1 MADGR
6 LSHLSSPRVSGRIE
20 DKAKNGQKKSSMY
33 GVMTYEQRKKYIAT
47 TNNNNYFYNMPFDI
61 KKLARPNILTLE
73 PYRCARDD
81 FQEGI
86 LLDANEN
93 THGPSFIEMSSNEKD
108 LDLNRYP
115 DPHQQQLKQQII
127 SFRNAERSDVPEE
140 YKLKTENL
148 CLGVGSDES
157 IDALMRCFIKPGVEK
172 MIICPPTYGMYSI
185 CGVVNDVEIVKV
197 PLNLETFEIIPN
209 DILKTLKNDSL
220 IKLVYI
226 TSPGNPTAKKISED
240 LLMELLEGIENDDS
254 INALVILDEAYIDF
268 SPTGSSMCTLVNKYP
283 NLVVLQTL
291 SKAFALA
298 GIRLGITY
306 STPEISILLNSMKY
320 PYNISNLTS
329 DVAIRAT
336 KPESLVETKNKIN
349 KIIEQRGIVL
359 EKLLKLKY
367 VGRNLGGL
375 DSNFIL
381 IEILNKDLKPDNEI
395 AHKLYLT
402 LATDKKIVVR
412 FRGKELG
419 CTGCLRV
426 SIGTAEE
433 NKILVEQF
441 EKVLNEIVEG

>member
-1 MADGR
+1 M
-6 LSHLSSPRVSGRIE
+6 
-20 DKAKNGQKKSSMY
+20 
-33 GVMTYEQRKKYIAT
+33 
-47 TNNNNYFYNMPFDI
+47 FDI
-61 KKLARPNILTLE
+61 AKLARPNILSLE

-81 FQEGI
+81 FKEGI

-93 THGPSFIEMSSNEKD
+93 THGPSFSNISEYEKN
-108 LDLNRYP
+108 LELNRYP
-115 DPHQQQLKQQII
+115 DPHQHILKKQII
-127 SFRNAERSDVPEE
+127 DFRNSEREGD
-140 YKLKTENL
+140 LKINNL

-157 IDALMRCFIKPGVEK
+157 IDALMRCFITPGKEK

-197 PLNLETFEIIPN
+197 PLDLESFEIIPEN
-209 DILKTLKNDSL
+209 ILNKVRNDSS
-220 IKLVYI
+220 IKLIYI
-226 TSPGNPTAKKISED
+226 TSPGNPTGKKIDEN
-240 LLMELLEGIENDDS
+240 LLFQLLEAIENES
-254 INALVILDEAYIDF
+254 LNVLVVLDEAYIDF
-268 SPTGSSMCTLVNKYP
+268 SSIGSSLCTLVNKHP
-283 NLVVLQTL
+283 NLIVLQTL

-306 STPEISILLNSMKY
+306 STPEISLLLNSMKY

-329 DVAIRAT
+329 DIAIRAT
-336 KPESLVETKNKIN
+336 TPKSLIETKKKIDKIN
-349 KIIEQRGIVL
+349 EQRDYVL
-359 EKLLKLKY
+359 EKLLNIKY
-367 VGRNLGGL
+367 IGKNKGGL

-395 AHKLYLT
+395 ANKLYLK
-402 LATDKKIVVR
+402 LANENKIVVR

-441 EKVLNEIVEG
+441 EKVLNEINN

>member
-1 MADGR
+1 
-6 LSHLSSPRVSGRIE
+6 
-20 DKAKNGQKKSSMY
+20 
-33 GVMTYEQRKKYIAT
+33 MT
-47 TNNNNYFYNMPFDI
+47 FDI
-61 KKLARPNILTLE
+61 TKLARPQILTLE

-81 FQEGI
+81 FKEGI

-93 THGPSFIEMSSNEKD
+93 THGPSFIEMTEAEKD

-115 DPHQQQLKQQII
+115 DPHQQELKSQII
-127 SFRNAERSDVPEE
+127 NFRNKERTDISETE
-140 YKLKTENL
+140 KLKIANL

-157 IDALMRCFIKPGVEK
+157 IDALMRDFIVPSKEK

-185 CGVVNDVEIVKV
+185 CAVVNDVEIVKV
-197 PLNLETFEIIPN
+197 PLDLETFDIIPK
-209 DILKTLKNDSL
+209 DILAALKKDPL

-226 TSPGNPTAKKISED
+226 TSPGNPTGKKIDEG
-240 LLMELLEGIENDDS
+240 LLLELLKGIEENDS
-254 INALVILDEAYIDF
+254 INALVVLDEAYIDF
-268 SPTGSSMCTLVNKYP
+268 APTGSSLCTYVNKHP

-306 STPEISILLNSMKY
+306 ATPEVSILLNSTKY

-336 KPESLVETKNKIN
+336 KEASLIETKNKIN

-367 VGRNLGGL
+367 IGKNRGGL

-395 AHKLYLT
+395 ANKVYLT
-402 LATDKKIVVR
+402 LANEKKIIVR

-433 NKILVEQF
+433 NAVLVEQF
-441 EKVLNEIVEG
+441 DNVLNKIVEAN

>member
-1 MADGR
+1 
-6 LSHLSSPRVSGRIE
+6 
-20 DKAKNGQKKSSMY
+20 
-33 GVMTYEQRKKYIAT
+33 
-47 TNNNNYFYNMPFDI
+47 MPFDI
-61 KKLARPNILTLE
+61 TKLARPNILTLE

-81 FQEGI
+81 FSEGI

-93 THGPSFIEMSSNEKD
+93 THGPSFVEMSDAEKQ

-115 DPHQQQLKQQII
+115 DPHQGVLKRQICT
-127 SFRNAERSDVPEE
+127 FRNKERSDVEDSE
-140 YKLKTENL
+140 KLEVENL

-157 IDALMRCFIKPGVEK
+157 IDALMRCFLEPGKEK
-172 MIICPPTYGMYSI
+172 MMICPPTYGMYSI
-185 CGVVNDVEIVKV
+185 CGVVNNVEIVKV
-197 PLNLETFEIIPN
+197 PLDLETFNIIPQ
-209 DILKTLKNDSL
+209 DILSALRKDKT

-226 TSPGNPTAKKISED
+226 TSPGNPTAKKVDED
-240 LLMELLEGIENDDS
+240 LLMELLKGIENDS
-254 INALVILDEAYIDF
+254 LNAVVVLDEAYIDF
-268 SPTGSSMCTLVNKYP
+268 APVGSSMCTLVNKYS

-298 GIRLGITY
+298 GIRLGITF
-306 STPEISILLNSMKY
+306 SNKDISRLLNAMKY

-336 KPESLVETKNKIN
+336 KEASLAEAKIKIG

-367 VGRNLGGL
+367 VGKNRGGL
-375 DSNFIL
+375 DSNFVL
-381 IEILNKDLKPDNEI
+381 IEILNKDLKPDNEV

-402 LATDKKIVVR
+402 LATEKKIVVR

-426 SIGTAEE
+426 SIGTAAE
-433 NKILVEQF
+433 NAVLVEQF
-441 EKVLNEIVEG
+441 EKVLTEIVEA